1 MHFIQWL
8 GSMRELSRFVLT
20 RCLALCCALLAS
32 ALVMLVWAG
41 GYSVDTALIYEYA
54 DHTRTMALL
63 VLGAGILGSALVEDT
78 LEHCT

>member
-8 GSMRELSRFVLT
+8 GSMRELSHFVLT

-41 GYSVDTALIYEYA
+41 GYSVDTALIY
-54 DHTRTMALL
+54 DCLL
-63 VLGAGILGSALVEDT
+63 YTSPSPRDRG
-78 LEHCT
+78 